1 MQQSSAMIQ
10 LWRSIFFS
18 LKGVALANQA
28 QKTEHSWAK
37 KGRGAY
43 WGKKRFA
50 KKESN
55 KMRRKYDKE
64 KVEENKHAD

>member
-1 MQQSSAMIQ
+1 MAY
-10 LWRSIFFS
+10 
-18 LKGVALANQA
+18 GA
-28 QKTEHSWAK
+28 QKTEHSGAK

-55 KMRRKYDKE
+55 KMRRTNDKKSE
-64 KVEENKHAD
+64 KENKNVE